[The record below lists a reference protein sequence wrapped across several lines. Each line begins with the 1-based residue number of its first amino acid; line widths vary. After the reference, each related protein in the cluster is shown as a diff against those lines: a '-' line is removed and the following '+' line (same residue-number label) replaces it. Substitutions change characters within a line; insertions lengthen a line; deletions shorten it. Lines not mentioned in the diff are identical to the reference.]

1 MIHGLVLAGGE
12 SRRMGSDKSLIT
24 IDGKPAYLHM
34 AELLLKFC
42 EAVYV
47 SCREEQGLF
56 SSHEH
61 AESNITAVFDR
72 AEFREKGPMT
82 GILSYLSYV
91 SVSQPLPSRDQP
103 LGSVTQSLLRDTE
116 DIRSL
121 NAVNQSFIPDH
132 QVIQSLNSV
141 NQSFTLDNQVIR
153 SVNSVNQPLASGQQP
168 LGSVNQSSTLSDLQL
183 ANDGATHTV
192 DSQRNSPFDAN
203 TDGLLII
210 GCDYRNMTEEAL
222 GKLLA
227 VGQTQGRICSYQNH
241 ITGFIEPLAAYY
253 PKPILMG
260 LLEFAQTNSS
270 LRQFVEANN
279 PCILPT
285 DNSNLEALR
294 SFDF

>member
-34 AELLLKFC
+34 SELFLKFC
-42 EAVYV
+42 DAVYV

-56 SSHEH
+56 SGHEH

-82 GILSYLSYV
+82 GILSYLNYV
-91 SVSQPLPSRDQP
+91 
-103 LGSVTQSLLRDTE
+103 T
-116 DIRSL
+116 
-121 NAVNQSFIPDH
+121 VNQS
-132 QVIQSLNSV
+132 
-141 NQSFTLDNQVIR
+141 
-153 SVNSVNQPLASGQQP
+153 LASGQQ
-168 LGSVNQSSTLSDLQL
+168 QL
-183 ANDGATHTV
+183 AHDGPSLTL
-192 DSQRNSPFDAN
+192 DSPMDCQFNAI

-210 GCDYRNMTEEAL
+210 GCDYRKITEEAL
-222 GKLLA
+222 GKLVA
-227 VGQTQGRICSYQNH
+227 VGQTQGRICCYQNH
-241 ITGFIEPLAAYY
+241 ITRFIEPLVAYY

-260 LLEFAQTNSS
+260 LPEFAKTNSS
-270 LRQFVEANN
+270 LREFVEANN

>member
-1 MIHGLVLAGGE
+1 
-12 SRRMGSDKSLIT
+12 MGSDKSLIT
-24 IDGKPAYLHM
+24 IACKPAYLHM

-42 EAVYV
+42 DTVYV

-56 SSHEH
+56 IGHEH

-82 GILSYLSYV
+82 GILSYLNYV
-91 SVSQPLPSRDQP
+91 SVNQPLPSRDQP
-103 LGSVTQSLLRDTE
+103 LGSVTQSLIRDTE

-121 NAVNQSFIPDH
+121 N
-132 QVIQSLNSV
+132 SV
-141 NQSFTLDNQVIR
+141 NLPQ
-153 SVNSVNQPLASGQQP
+153 ASGHQP
-168 LGSVNQSSTLSDLQL
+168 LGPDNPSLTLSKQQL
-183 ANDGATHTV
+183 ADDGPSHTL
-192 DSQRNSPFDAN
+192 DSPMDSPIDAN

-210 GCDYRNMTEEAL
+210 GCDYRKITEEAL
-222 GKLLA
+222 GKLVA

-241 ITGFIEPLAAYY
+241 ITGFIEPLVAYY

-260 LLEFAQTNSS
+260 LPEFAQTNSS